1 MMGTMPLSEEEQ
13 RILRQIEEQLQRD
26 PRFSRQ
32 QRAPRPQRGGGT
44 WAAVGAL
51 VLLAATVL
59 LIGLSPYAAFVT
71 FVLCAACAV
80 SVLRALGGGIGSSA
94 GDFADGLRARF
105 RQP

>member
-1 MMGTMPLSEEEQ
+1 MPLSEEEQ

-32 QRAPRPQRGGGT
+32 QRAPRPSRGGGT
-44 WAAVGAL
+44 WALFGAIAF
-51 VLLAATVL
+51 LAATVL
-59 LIGLSPYAAFVT
+59 LIGVSPYGAFVA

-80 SVLRALGGGIGSSA
+80 SVIRSVAGGIGVSA
-94 GDFADGLRARF
+94 TDFADGLRSRF

>member
-1 MMGTMPLSEEEQ
+1 MPLSEEEQ

-32 QRAPRPQRGGGT
+32 QRAPRQAKGGGT
-44 WAAVGAL
+44 WAAVGA
-51 VLLAATVL
+51 VAFLAATVL
-59 LIGLSPYAAFVT
+59 LIGVSPYAAFVA

-80 SVLRALGGGIGSSA
+80 SVVRSVAGGIGVSA
-94 GDFADGLRARF
+94 TDFADGLRSRF